1 MVPQFATRETNNSID
16 QPVASATVAEY
27 ERRAKFLVI
36 AVGSQTRV
44 AVESVKIAEI
54 AAEIAV
60 EVAAPVAA
68 TAAAFETSEHEN
80 GPDQPQAGDQSYAH
94 EYLVLLD
101 ESFHE
106 DIS

>member
-54 AAEIAV
+54 AV

-80 GPDQPQAGDQSYAH
+80 GPDQSQAGDQSYAH

>member
-27 ERRAKFLVI
+27 ERHAKFLVI

-54 AAEIAV
+54 
-60 EVAAPVAA
+60 AAPVAA

-106 DIS
+106 VIS